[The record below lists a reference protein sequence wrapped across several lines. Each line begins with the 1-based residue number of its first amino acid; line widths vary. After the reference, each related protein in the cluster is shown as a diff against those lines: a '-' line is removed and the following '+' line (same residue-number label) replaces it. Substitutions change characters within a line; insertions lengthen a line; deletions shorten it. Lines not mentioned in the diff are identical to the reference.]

1 MTSRWI
7 EKACPMP
14 SAAHEAAARERQSQL
29 TKPPGSL
36 GRLEELAIAL
46 AALQATDRPRA
57 VAAPIILFAGD
68 HGVTAQNISA
78 FPAAVTVEM
87 LRNFASGGAAVA
99 VLARELGVPLMVVDA
114 GTLATDPIAGV
125 VSDKTRRGTRDFTVE
140 AAMTADDR
148 DEALAAGRRAV
159 ETAGPA
165 DLVLFGEMGIGNT
178 TSAAAI
184 ACALLGKPP
193 AEIAGAGTGL
203 DQAGIAHK
211 IDVIARGLARHELEG
226 SSAPDARRVLETVG
240 GLEIAALVGAIVAA
254 AQRGSPVLVDGFIV
268 TVAALAA
275 TRLNPS
281 VRPWLLFAHRSAE
294 RGHAAV
300 LAALAAEPIL
310 DLGLRLGEGSGAA
323 SALAVL
329 RLACALHNGMATF
342 AEAAVSNRDAP

>member
-7 EKACPMP
+7 ETVCPTP
-14 SAAHEAAARERQSQL
+14 SVANEAAARERQSQL

-36 GRLEELAIAL
+36 GRLEDLAVTL

-57 VAAPIILFAGD
+57 AAAPIILFAGD

-114 GTLATDPIAGV
+114 GTLAKEPMAGV
-125 VSDKTRRGTRDFTVE
+125 TSDKTRRGTRDFTVE
-140 AAMTADDR
+140 AAMTGDEL

-184 ACALLGKPP
+184 ASALLGKPP
-193 AEIAGAGTGL
+193 AEVAGAGTGL
-203 DQAGIAHK
+203 DEAGIAHK
-211 IDVIARGLARHELEG
+211 IAVIAQGLARHDLARAG
-226 SSAPDARRVLETVG
+226 VDPRRVLQTVG
-240 GLEIAALVGAIVAA
+240 GFEIAALAGAIVAA
-254 AQRGSPVLVDGFIV
+254 AQRGCPVLVDGFIV
-268 TVAALAA
+268 TAAALVA
-275 TRLNPS
+275 TRLNAG
-281 VRPWLLFAHRSAE
+281 VRPWLMFSHVSAE
-294 RGHAAV
+294 RGHATV
-300 LAALAAEPIL
+300 LEALSADPIL

-323 SALAVL
+323 SALAIL

-342 AEAAVSNRDAP
+342 AEAAVTNRDAP